1 MMKYLVAFIGLCG
14 VAAGLY
20 LLRRPSIPSGA
31 STPALLFD
39 LMLVVL
45 FGLQHSGL
53 AGRVSRA
60 VFVSTTGIGLVLI
73 AILWRDSGPIIWQ
86 LPFWL
91 SVSMALLGSTIT
103 AIAAFSLN
111 ARELLGLRDD
121 GSNPEFR
128 EPILHRYVRHPI
140 YAGSILVFV
149 AVPVMTADRMLFAVG
164 MTIYILIGIQFE
176 ERKLL
181 RLLGPVYSDYRRRVP
196 MLLPWPKR
204 LLPYSS

>member
-1 MMKYLVAFIGLCG
+1 MTKYLVALIGLSG

-20 LLRRPSIPSGA
+20 LLRRPSMPA
-31 STPALLFD
+31 ANSTESLLFD
-39 LMLVVL
+39 LMLVLL

-60 VFVSTTGIGLVLI
+60 VFVVTSGLGLVLI
-73 AILWRDSGPIIWQ
+73 SMLWRDSGPILWS

-91 SVSMALLGSTIT
+91 SASLALLGSIVT

-111 ARELLGLRDD
+111 ALQLLGLRDEPA
-121 GSNPEFR
+121 NAAFR

-140 YAGSILVFV
+140 YAGSILVFF
-149 AVPVMTADRMLFAVG
+149 AVPLMTADRMLFAVG

-176 ERKLL
+176 ERKLV

-196 MLLPWPKR
+196 MLLPWP
-204 LLPYSS
+204 

>member
-1 MMKYLVAFIGLCG
+1 MKYLVALIGLCG
-14 VAAGLY
+14 VAAGLF
-20 LLRRPSIPSGA
+20 LLRRPSIPA
-31 STPALLFD
+31 AVSTQALLFD
-39 LMLVVL
+39 FMLVVL

-60 VFVSTTGIGLVLI
+60 VFVSTTGIGLVFI
-73 AILWRDSGPIIWQ
+73 AILWRDSGPIFWQ

-91 SVSMALLGSTIT
+91 SVALALLGSTIT

-111 ARELLGLRDD
+111 ARELLGLRDE
-121 GSNPEFR
+121 GSNPEFL
-128 EPILHRYVRHPI
+128 EPILHCYVRHPI
-140 YAGSILVFV
+140 YAGNILVFV

-181 RLLGPVYSDYRRRVP
+181 RLFGPVYSDYRRRVP

>member
-1 MMKYLVAFIGLCG
+1 MKYLVAFIGLCG
-14 VAAGLY
+14 VAAGIV
-20 LLRRPSIPSGA
+20 LLRRPSLPA
-31 STPALLFD
+31 SDSPQALLFD
-39 LMLVVL
+39 LMLILL

-53 AGRVSRA
+53 AGRVNRA
-60 VFVSTTGIGLVLI
+60 VFVTTSGLVLVLI
-73 AILWRDSGPIIWQ
+73 SIFWRDAGPVFWQ

-91 SVSMALLGSTIT
+91 SVAIALLGSTIT

-111 ARELLGLRDD
+111 ALELLGLRDE

-128 EPILHRYVRHPI
+128 EPVLHRYVRHPI
-140 YAGSILVFV
+140 YAGSILVFF